1 MLRLPWIGFLRF
13 RRLLFA
19 GRWRG
24 QRRQLGF
31 FIGKQSGDPLACRLV
46 GFHRKS
52 SPKVFDV
59 ETSNIASGNIDALI
73 DGRMPRH
80 HSPSM
85 DALTRLRTR
94 PLPILAQSHSDD
106 GLRGTLPHVLE
117 AKAPQSTRE
126 VHNAAQTISG
136 GAIIVYARRRVQ
148 DRYGSKA
155 NLAPSGPDIG
165 EGREAD
171 KCQAALSEHA
181 SGSFDFTGWTE

>member
-1 MLRLPWIGFLRF
+1 
-13 RRLLFA
+13 
-19 GRWRG
+19 
-24 QRRQLGF
+24 
-31 FIGKQSGDPLACRLV
+31 
-46 GFHRKS
+46 
-52 SPKVFDV
+52 
-59 ETSNIASGNIDALI
+59 
-73 DGRMPRH
+73 
-80 HSPSM
+80 M

-171 KCQAALSEHA
+171 KCQAALSGHA
-181 SGSFDFTGWTE
+181 SALLILRGGRSEYEAYAEGDLNHPNA